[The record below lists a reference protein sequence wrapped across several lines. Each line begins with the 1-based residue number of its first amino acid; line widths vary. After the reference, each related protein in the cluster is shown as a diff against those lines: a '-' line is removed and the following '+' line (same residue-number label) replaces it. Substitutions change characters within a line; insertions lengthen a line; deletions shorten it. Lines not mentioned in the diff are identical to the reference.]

1 MARGLR
7 LVDGTRERIG
17 VGPVAMRGGGGGP
30 TGATRRLGTCS
41 RGCDSQRVGVERP
54 GVEPIAGP
62 DAVLLARLSK
72 THHEGRSR
80 MGAVPTSKSRLTACV
95 RAFDAGAVVA
105 GLKSRPE
112 LLYHVDER
120 GRNWLHLCASVDA
133 RVGGLDP
140 ADAIPLAGALLD
152 LGIDV
157 NAAAFT
163 EGTWRATP
171 LWYAVSRGGNIDL
184 ARYLLA
190 SGSSPEH
197 CLWAAVYRD
206 DLDMVALLVDAGANL
221 EAVAEAET
229 PLLHA
234 AKYSRFRGA
243 KALLEAGADPD
254 YRDVRGMTALH
265 YMLKKRSDIRHFRTF
280 AAYGARGDIPDRDG
294 RTAAAIMS
302 RKRDP
307 AFHVAAAQLA
317 SGSH

>member
-1 MARGLR
+1 
-7 LVDGTRERIG
+7 
-17 VGPVAMRGGGGGP
+17 MRVV
-30 TGATRRLGTCS
+30 TT
-41 RGCDSQRVGVERP
+41 
-54 GVEPIAGP
+54 
-62 DAVLLARLSK
+62 SK
-72 THHEGRSR
+72 T
-80 MGAVPTSKSRLTACV
+80 RLTACV
-95 RAFDAGAVVA
+95 KALDTGAVVA

-112 LLYHVDER
+112 LLHHVDER

-133 RVGGLDP
+133 GMRGLDP
-140 ADAIPLAGALLD
+140 VDAIPLAGVLLD

-163 EGTWRATP
+163 GGTWRATP
-171 LWYAVSRGGNIDL
+171 LWYAVSKGGNIDL

-190 SGSSPEH
+190 SGSTPEH

-206 DLDMVALLVDAGANL
+206 DLDMVAMLLDAGAHL

-243 KALLEAGADPD
+243 KVLLEAGANPD

-265 YMLKKRSDIRHFRTF
+265 YMLKKNSDIRHFRTF

-294 RTAAAIMS
+294 RTAAAILS

-307 AFHVAAAQLA
+307 AFRALAARLA
-317 SGSH
+317 VGMQ